1 MTHIWKNPNMSVL
14 MKFIDVGAELFN
26 TDRKTHRQTLIVPL
40 HDIGKAPKEWQYY
53 NSLRKTNRLKEM

>member
-1 MTHIWKNPNMSVL
+1 MSVL